1 MHNGV
6 CYYTRFM
13 FSIEYVMYVLCWVY
27 HQFMIVFLQLGCFVY
42 MVWLVHACHEQYRLG
57 GEIKM
62 KAFKWFFKGMY
73 GRYLH
78 LLNKANLGKLLHI
91 NCNCNFQ
98 TIFITLHHMHV
109 VWKIFLIY
117 CQYQFNDNNIIL
129 ITIIN
134 QNLWF

>member
-1 MHNGV
+1 
-6 CYYTRFM
+6 M
-13 FSIEYVMYVLCWVY
+13 FLHKIHVFNRKCDACVMLGLSSIYNCISTIRM
-27 HQFMIVFLQLGCFVY
+27 FVY
-42 MVWLVHACHEQYRLG
+42 MVWLVHACDEQYRLG

-78 LLNKANLGKLLHI
+78 LLNKANIGKLLHI
-91 NCNCNFQ
+91 NYNCNFQ

-109 VWKIFLIY
+109 EWKIFLIY